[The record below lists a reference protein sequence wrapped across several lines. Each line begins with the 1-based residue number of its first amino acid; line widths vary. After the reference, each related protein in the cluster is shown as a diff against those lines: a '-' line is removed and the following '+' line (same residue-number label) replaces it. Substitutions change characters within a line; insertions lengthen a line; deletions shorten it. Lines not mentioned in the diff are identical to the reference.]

1 MSIETEAASPT
12 RFQPNFIENASFK
25 PGSGEF
31 PSMPNGRRPLDVTS
45 PEPNSRIVPA
55 GGVEDLIRSQF
66 PSLKSLENR
75 AALDENVS
83 PFKSARAEMERRLLK
98 ALNNFVMDQTKF
110 LARPKFENAADE
122 LQAVS
127 LYSRAQNELIAAQA
141 AVLHELDVL

>member
-1 MSIETEAASPT
+1 MSIETEAASAT

-25 PGSGEF
+25 SGSGEF
-31 PSMPNGRRPLDVTS
+31 PSI
-45 PEPNSRIVPA
+45 EPNDRVAPT

-110 LARPKFENAADE
+110 LARPKFENPADE